1 MKIYVVN
8 ESGASIYSA
17 SQVARDEFPDKDVT
31 VRGAVSIGRRL
42 LDPLAELVKI
52 DPKSIGV
59 GQYQHDVDQNKLKHA
74 LNFTVESCVN
84 NVGVNVNTASPQLLS
99 YISGLGP
106 VLARNIVKY
115 RAENGDFLS
124 RSDLLK
130 VPRMGEKA
138 FKMAAGFLRVPL
150 SDNPLDNTSVHPE
163 RYALV
168 KQIARD
174 NGCSVIEL
182 IQNKQ
187 QRDKIDLKR
196 YISDEV
202 GMPTLTDIMA
212 ELEKPGRDPRTDSTK
227 MIFDNTVN
235 SIEDL
240 YEGMELSGIVSN
252 ITQFG
257 IFVDIGVHTS
267 GLVHISEIS
276 DKFISSPSDVVKLG
290 EIVKVRIINVD
301 KGRNRISLSMKNI
314 KQ

>member
-1 MKIYVVN
+1 M
-8 ESGASIYSA
+8 
-17 SQVARDEFPDKDVT
+17 
-31 VRGAVSIGRRL
+31 
-42 LDPLAELVKI
+42 
-52 DPKSIGV
+52 
-59 GQYQHDVDQNKLKHA
+59 GQYQHDVDQTKLKHA

-84 NVGVNVNTASPQLLS
+84 SVGVNVNTASPQLLS

-106 VLARNIVKY
+106 ALAQNIVKY
-115 RAENGDFLS
+115 RAENGDFTS
-124 RSDLLK
+124 RADLMK
-130 VPRMGEKA
+130 VPRMA

-168 KQIARD
+168 RQMARD
-174 NGCSVIEL
+174 NGCSVAEL

-187 QRDKIDLKR
+187 LRDKIDLKR
-196 YISDEV
+196 YVSDEV
-202 GMPTLTDIMA
+202 GMPPLTDIRA

-227 MIFDNTVN
+227 MVFDNTVN

-240 YEGMELSGIVSN
+240 HEGMLLSGIVSN

-276 DKFISSPSDVVKLG
+276 DRFITSPADVVKLG
-290 EIVKVRIINVD
+290 DIVKVKIISVD
-301 KGRNRISLSMKNI
+301 KNRNRIALSMKNI
-314 KQ
+314 KP